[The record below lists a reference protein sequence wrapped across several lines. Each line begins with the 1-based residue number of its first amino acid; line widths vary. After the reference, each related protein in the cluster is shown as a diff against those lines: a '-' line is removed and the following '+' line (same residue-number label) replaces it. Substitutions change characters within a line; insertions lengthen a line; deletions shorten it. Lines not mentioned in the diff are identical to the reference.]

1 LFWCG
6 FAVLAAE
13 LIQIGPPPLAVIA
26 KERRA
31 AAALKLKF
39 FSFQATTKLA
49 ASRRSQSSNAS
60 LFSYLRQRLT
70 IGGVSQRTGK
80 LSLLSFLSITLRF
93 LSLPTSWCEAA
104 VCTASAGQLHPWHGC
119 PQILFMLD
127 AAYLLILG
135 LSQSLL
141 LVHGR
146 SPPLK
151 PEIPPRRF
159 GVHLFAGSWHRLP
172 NLANLASGE
181 RNGRTY

>member
-1 LFWCG
+1 M
-6 FAVLAAE
+6 
-13 LIQIGPPPLAVIA
+13 
-26 KERRA
+26 
-31 AAALKLKF
+31 
-39 FSFQATTKLA
+39 KLA

-60 LFSYLRQRLT
+60 LFSYLRRRLT
-70 IGGVSQRTGK
+70 IGGVSQQIGK

-104 VCTASAGQLHPWHGC
+104 VCTASGGQLHPWHGC

-141 LVHGR
+141 LIHGH
-146 SPPLK
+146 SSPLK

-159 GVHLFAGSWHRLP
+159 DKYSVLLSAGSWHRLP
-172 NLANLASGE
+172 NLANLALS
-181 RNGRTY
+181 RP